1 MEKIIK
7 GDELMLFKG
16 EKSIA
21 YATSHTLTVN
31 GNTIDI
37 SSKDHGYWGASEV
50 GNITWE
56 ITSENLYTDKYYGEL
71 FDAMVTRSQLT
82 VAFGFAS
89 NWDVNGLSGTNAEYT
104 LNKTKTY
111 YTGKVYVTSL
121 TANANTGE
129 NATLS
134 ITLTGSGALTK
145 VAGTASTSYDDG
157 DTGNTNSGG
166 TGNNPL

>member
-7 GDELMLFKG
+7 GDELMLFND

-21 YATSHTLTVN
+21 YATSHTLTIN

-37 SSKDHGYWGASEV
+37 SSKDHGFWGASEI

-56 ITSENLYTDKYYGEL
+56 ITSENLFTDKHYTLL
-71 FDAMVTRSQLT
+71 FDAMINKTQLT

-89 NWDVNGLSGTNAEYT
+89 DWDVNGLTGNNTQYD
-104 LNKTKTY
+104 LDKTSNY
-111 YTGKVYVTSL
+111 YSGKVYVTSL

-129 NATLS
+129 NATMS
-134 ITLTGSGALTK
+134 ITLTGCGALVK
-145 VAGTASTSYDDG
+145 KGTTTTEASPTSEE
-157 DTGNTNSGG
+157 
-166 TGNNPL
+166 